1 MVEAIENAWV
11 NASEDDDEERSDES
25 TGSTNDDVERESD
38 AIFESK
44 TSDFEKFVESYNIG
58 DFHVPEKMPFE
69 NTEYEDGKTTTQ
81 SSKASEMLFGGNF
94 AFGFEPFQHTE
105 SDSKNKNQDV
115 EMLKFNEN
123 LKRDDKEL
131 NNTSKNGTDIPS
143 QSSKNLETTIG
154 GHLSFGKMKFGLNP
168 LKYKYSESKNKNL
181 GMLKFNEN
189 LNITDIELNKT
200 DKTEN
205 EKLYTYMGKVK
216 DMGGIQDSNTDDVC
230 CKKEDN
236 TIASTIPEGLAY
248 SESVVDDN
256 KVNSDQNETSY
267 SSDDRSTDSDTED
280 DIDNRD
286 ELSVIFTKLCSDFSK
301 NIPKDI
307 AYLHEKRNQSYLTTN
322 FLSNMFENRE
332 ARHKFSVESRVQI
345 QKTHSEILNN
355 ITEAMYT
362 LKNIKH
368 SSERLVMIPFLRKAK
383 EELGRT
389 SDNILEK
396 PHRRTYSNLFF
407 IGIICSFAIGNVYLT
422 LYQ

>member
-58 DFHVPEKMPFE
+58 DFNVPEKMPFE

-143 QSSKNLETTIG
+143 QSY
-154 GHLSFGKMKFGLNP
+154 LSFGKMKFGLNP
-168 LKYKYSESKNKNL
+168 LKNKYSESKN
-181 GMLKFNEN
+181 EI

-205 EKLYTYMGKVK
+205 EKMHTYMGKVK
-216 DMGGIQDSNTDDVC
+216 DMYIDGIKDSNTDDVC

-236 TIASTIPEGLAY
+236 TIASTY

-267 SSDDRSTDSDTED
+267 PSDDRSTDSDTED

-286 ELSVIFTKLCSDFSK
+286 ELSVMFTKLCSDFSK

-322 FLSNMFENRE
+322 FLSNMFENRKT
-332 ARHKFSVESRVQI
+332 RHKFSVESRAQI

-383 EELGRT
+383 EQLGRT

-396 PHRRTYSNLFF
+396 PHRRTSSLSNLFF